1 MWCRLTSRP
10 EKEANLCTSLRCV
23 ALIFLF
29 FLAVTRLGFFQC
41 CQERRRWLWGN
52 PPKSFFQM
60 KSRGDG
66 IEPQSEPQQLRKYI
80 SKRIWSPP
88 PAVSSQDLS
97 PRRICCWCHLGS
109 PDAICGKSLN
119 ILKTLKST
127 QGKVGW
133 HLRPPLEEIV
143 KSGDDN
149 ATPLGGIFTDRWQ
162 SWTRLRQ

>member
-1 MWCRLTSRP
+1 MWCTLTFRP
-10 EKEANLCTSLRCV
+10 EKEANLCTSLRCGCADLSIFPCGDTSWIFPMLSRAAKM
-23 ALIFLF
+23 ALRKSPQELF
-29 FLAVTRLGFFQC
+29 SN
-41 CQERRRWLWGN
+41 EKPRRWHWTSIWASTVEEIHL
-52 PPKSFFQM
+52 
-60 KSRGDG
+60 
-66 IEPQSEPQQLRKYI
+66 
-80 SKRIWSPP
+80 KRISSPP
-88 PAVSSQDLS
+88 SAASSQDLS
-97 PRRICCWCHLGS
+97 PRRICCWCHLDS

-133 HLRPPLEEIV
+133 DLRPPLEEIV